1 MTARDAAGTVA
12 LGRAA
17 QELRLERGELDLA
30 VRLGLVRTVPG
41 ETGGRRRVAR
51 AEIDRLRAGPDFPDG
66 LRERVRTVGTAE
78 AAELASITAD
88 RFTRL
93 ARTGHF
99 SPVAFHLNRYRAVVW
114 RYVAGEVSEFAREH
128 PELLSGRLP
137 RAVRARL
144 DAGDDVRPRNWRAR
158 RLALLLRQAEDPWA
172 GAAAIASLLDPVQLA
187 EVVDDPYE
195 RAHLARLRPEP
206 PYGRTDSA
214 RAREVA
220 DRLLLADDPDE
231 ILWHRVSL
239 ALALDEARALRP
251 APRPAGGHRSRDGE
265 RPYGCRP
272 VSGRRGPGRAG
283 CSAAWGCGDGRLP
296 RESPTGV
303 GVAGASASGAGR
315 QGEPR
320 PMTQRSGARD
330 RPRPRPRP
338 RRRVARP
345 AAGTRAR
352 RGGGGNAPLC
362 PPARTAP
369 RPPRTPLPRSAC
381 RRGRR
386 PPRHGST

>member
-1 MTARDAAGTVA
+1 MPGGTGVPGVTAGDAAGTVA

-41 ETGGRRRVAR
+41 EAGGRRRVAR

-78 AAELASITAD
+78 AAELASTTAD

-144 DAGDDVRPRNWRAR
+144 DAGADVRPRNWRAR

-187 EVVDDPYE
+187 EVVDDPDE

-251 APRPAGGHRSRDGE
+251 APRPDGGHRPRDGE
-265 RPYGCRP
+265 RPCGWRP
-272 VSGRRGPGRAG
+272 VSGWRGPGRAG
-283 CSAAWGCGDGRLP
+283 LLSRLGLRRREATA
-296 RESPTGV
+296 RESGRGGHGWGV
-303 GVAGASASGAGR
+303 GVRGRAPAGAGTDDTTAGGA
-315 QGEPR
+315 
-320 PMTQRSGARD
+320 
-330 RPRPRPRP
+330 
-338 RRRVARP
+338 
-345 AAGTRAR
+345 
-352 RGGGGNAPLC
+352 
-362 PPARTAP
+362 
-369 RPPRTPLPRSAC
+369 
-381 RRGRR
+381 
-386 PPRHGST
+386 